1 MEAYEFYWRDSQGND
16 HLIGILPERRKDPKR
31 ITNKSIMNW
40 VRKILGEITDLYD
53 IFFIA
58 IKIDKGSGEILKFE
72 ERNIPN
78 SKPMI
83 SSRSERRN

>member
-1 MEAYEFYWRDSQGND
+1 MEAYEFYWRDSYRKD

-40 VRKILGEITDLYD
+40 GRQILGEIIDFND

-58 IKIDKGSGEILKFE
+58 VTILSVDGERAE
-72 ERNIPN
+72 G
-78 SKPMI
+78 
-83 SSRSERRN
+83 RRKLS